1 MMGLIARRLLLSVPL
16 VLIVTA
22 ISFALMSLLPGS
34 VAETILGTQATPAK
48 VAALDH
54 QLGVDRPLVGQYT
67 HWLRGAVHGDLGTS
81 IADGTP
87 VASTLNA
94 GLDVTLSLVLAALV
108 LAVALGIAIGTY
120 TAVAPGRLSRAV
132 DALALVGLAT
142 PSFCVALV
150 LVLVFAV
157 KLHALPAVGYTSLA
171 SSASGWARSLVLP
184 ATALAVGMVGSVAKQ
199 TRASMRETLG
209 RPYIVGLRANGIAE
223 GRIVLKHGLRNAA
236 LPVVT
241 VVGLLFVGSLTGAV
255 VIEQVF
261 VLPGL
266 GSALVA
272 ATAAHDVPMIQ
283 GVALYLA
290 LLVVAVNLVVDLA
303 YAALNPRVR
312 RR

>member
-1 MMGLIARRLLLSVPL
+1 MVGLIARRLLLSVPL

-48 VAALDH
+48 IAALNH

-67 HWLRGAVHGDLGTS
+67 HWLQGAVRGDLGTS
-81 IADGTP
+81 IVDGTP

-94 GLDVTLSLVLAALV
+94 GLGVTLSLVLTALV
-108 LAVALGIAIGTY
+108 LALTLGIAIGAY
-120 TAVAPGRLSRAV
+120 TAVARARLGRAV
-132 DALALVGLAT
+132 DALVLVGQAT
-142 PSFCVALV
+142 PGFCVALV

-171 SSASGWARSLVLP
+171 SSVSGWARSLVLP

-199 TRASMRETLG
+199 TRAGMRETLG

-223 GRIVLKHGLRNAA
+223 RRIVLKHGLRNAA
-236 LPVVT
+236 LPVITVT
-241 VVGLLFVGSLTGAV
+241 GLLFVGSLTGAV
-255 VIEQVF
+255 IIEQIF

>member
-1 MMGLIARRLLLSVPL
+1 MIGLIARRMLLSVPL

-22 ISFALMSLLPGS
+22 ISFALMSALPGS
-34 VAETILGTQATPAK
+34 VAETILGTRATPATI
-48 VAALDH
+48 AALNH

-67 HWLRGAVHGDLGTS
+67 HWVWGAMHGHLGTS

-87 VASTLNA
+87 VSSTLNA
-94 GLDVTLSLVLAALV
+94 GLEVTLSLVLAALV
-108 LAVALGIAIGTY
+108 LAVTLGIAIGMY
-120 TAVAPGRLSRAV
+120 AAVRSGTLSRAV
-132 DALALVGLAT
+132 DALALVGQAV

-157 KLHALPAVGYTSLA
+157 KLRALPAVGYTSLA
-171 SSASGWARSLVLP
+171 SSASDWARSLVLP
-184 ATALAVGMVGSVAKQ
+184 ASALAVGMVGSVAKQ

-209 RPYIVGLRANGIAE
+209 RPYIVGLRANGIPE
-223 GRIVLKHGLRNAA
+223 RRIVLKHGLRNAA

-241 VVGLLFVGSLTGAV
+241 VIGLLFVGSLTGAV
-255 VIEQVF
+255 IIEQIF

-272 ATAAHDVPMIQ
+272 ATAAHDVPLIQ

-303 YAALNPRVR
+303 YAALNPKVR
-312 RR
+312 TR

>member
-1 MMGLIARRLLLSVPL
+1 MIGLIARRLLLSVAL
-16 VLIVTA
+16 VLIVTT

-48 VAALDH
+48 IAALNH
-54 QLGVDRPLVGQYT
+54 QLGIDRPLVGQYV
-67 HWLRGAVHGDLGTS
+67 HWLRRAVRGDLGTS
-81 IADGTP
+81 IVDGTP

-94 GLDVTLSLVLAALV
+94 GLEVTLSLVLAALV
-108 LAVALGIAIGTY
+108 LAVGLGLAIGTY
-120 TAVAPGRLSRAV
+120 TAVAAGRLSRAV
-132 DALALVGLAT
+132 DAVALVGLAT

-157 KLHALPAVGYTSLA
+157 KLHVLPAVGYTPLA
-171 SSASGWARSLVLP
+171 SSASGWATSLVLP
-184 ATALAVGMVGSVAKQ
+184 ATALAVGMVGAVAKQ
-199 TRASMRETLG
+199 TRASMRETLD
-209 RPYIVGLRANGIAE
+209 RPYIAGLRANGIAE
-223 GRIVLKHGLRNAA
+223 RRIVLKHGLRNAA

-255 VIEQVF
+255 IIEQIF

-272 ATAAHDVPMIQ
+272 ATAAHDVPLIQ

-290 LLVVAVNLVVDLA
+290 LLVVAVNLLVDLA
-303 YAALNPRVR
+303 FAAINPKVR